1 MVNAAQT
8 QHQAEGFGGCK
19 GDARGD
25 ALAKVGQ
32 GSSIDGFN

>member
-1 MVNAAQT
+1 MQPRHSTKRKDLGDAV
-8 QHQAEGFGGCK
+8 